1 MTAVTGSQLHTHIQ
15 QQCNTRSTRA
25 TFEEKFAFSCS
36 QHRGIFHKKA
46 PSQYTSIPF
55 SLQPHSSFHLLHSSL
70 SSRPLAL
77 SLSSALENRNQ
88 EWISSNRESFTW
100 GEQIDKTPIMRL
112 VDQAMEVVGGFVNQK
127 ELFLFDRRIHDK
139 NRTKERKKEN
149 QGWITQA
156 EVGQYMQRKKWCRD
170 SKEK

>member
-1 MTAVTGSQLHTHIQ
+1 
-15 QQCNTRSTRA
+15 
-25 TFEEKFAFSCS
+25 
-36 QHRGIFHKKA
+36 
-46 PSQYTSIPF
+46 
-55 SLQPHSSFHLLHSSL
+55 
-70 SSRPLAL
+70 
-77 SLSSALENRNQ
+77 
-88 EWISSNRESFTW
+88 
-100 GEQIDKTPIMRL
+100 MRL